1 MANHPWRQGAMTQA
15 VPLLAAWVKTPNWI
29 QTSYIPKLRTRNSW
43 PLDLPIG
50 TIGRSAQRGS
60 TTSPESETPSKLYQ
74 PTTGICYIS
83 AKVYVELALGINW
96 HQKGNNQ
103 MLTTTNAILYFT
115 QMSPCFHQ
123 HKRRPMEA
131 SIKSF
136 FPLLLFFGE
145 VLRVVGWC
153 WACNHGGCT
162 TCVASV
168 RAFAPALAK
177 SCPSDRALHEQNWA
191 CVRRISLAIPSVPC
205 ALDWQ
210 LRSVHQ
216 LQGGGDWSSRV
227 GPHGELGPDAHHHHW
242 HIGELSATLP
252 HPRRPE

>member
-29 QTSYIPKLRTRNSW
+29 QTSYIPKPGTHNSW

-60 TTSPESETPSKLYQ
+60 TTSPENETPSKLYQ

-136 FPLLLFFGE
+136 FSPASFFWRSFEG
-145 VLRVVGWC
+145 C
-153 WACNHGGCT
+153 WLMLGVQPWRLYYVCGQCT
-162 TCVASV
+162 CLCAGTGQILSIWSRTTWAKLSVCAPHQLSNSERTVCFRLTATFSSSVA
-168 RAFAPALAK
+168 
-177 SCPSDRALHEQNWA
+177 
-191 CVRRISLAIPSVPC
+191 RRWGLIE
-205 ALDWQ
+205 
-210 LRSVHQ
+210 SVHT
-216 LQGGGDWSSRV
+216 GN
-227 GPHGELGPDAHHHHW
+227 
-242 HIGELSATLP
+242 
-252 HPRRPE
+252 